1 VETTTQKNRIDWYL
15 FISIIALM
23 LFSLAVVYTA
33 SSTISELKTGS
44 TETLFLSHLG
54 KIVIGIFAMIVV
66 SGIDYNKYKRF
77 TKPALFIGIL
87 LLVFVLVGGSSAKGA
102 SRWISIGGIS
112 IQPSEFAK
120 FAMIFH
126 FAAMLEKKQEVI
138 KDFESG
144 FVPFIVW
151 TLVIC
156 ILIALQPNFSTMIVI
171 FMISFA
177 MMFIGNVNLL
187 YLIYTGIIGI
197 VLAGVYA
204 VSAPYRMARI
214 QAYLGGDEAG
224 GEAVSYQLK
233 QALIAIGNGGV
244 SGVGVGQSRQSHMF
258 LPESYGDFI
267 FSIIGEEFGFIGL
280 FFVIA
285 IFGFIFYRGM
295 QIARKAPNA
304 FGYFL
309 SVGIVVT
316 FSIYV
321 FVNAGVNT
329 GLLPTT
335 GLPLPFIS
343 FGGTAIIIYS
353 IAIGV
358 LLNISKQA
366 GVYTH
371 EKSFLD

>member
-1 VETTTQKNRIDWYL
+1 MEEVKKNRIDWFL
-15 FISIIALM
+15 LLSIVALM
-23 LFSLAVVYTA
+23 LFSLAVVFTA

-44 TETLFLSHLG
+44 SDTFFISHLG
-54 KIVIGIFAMIVV
+54 KILAGIVVMIVV
-66 SGIDYNKYKRF
+66 SAIDYNKYKKI
-77 TKPALFIGIL
+77 TKPLLITAII

-102 SRWISIGGIS
+102 SRWISLGGIT

-120 FAMIFH
+120 FALIFH
-126 FAAMLEKKQEVI
+126 FAAMLDRKQDKI
-138 KDFESG
+138 KEFESG
-144 FVPFIVW
+144 FFPFIIW
-151 TLVIC
+151 MLVIC
-156 ILIALQPNFSTMIVI
+156 VLIALQPNFSTMIVI
-171 FMISFA
+171 FMISFS

-187 YLIYTGIIGI
+187 YLIYTGIIGV
-197 VLAGVYA
+197 VLAGIYA
-204 VSAPYRMARI
+204 VSAPYRLARI
-214 QAYLGGDEAG
+214 QAYLGGEEAA
-224 GEAVSYQLK
+224 GESVSYQLK

-267 FSIIGEEFGFIGL
+267 FSIIGEEFGFLGL
-280 FFVIA
+280 FFIIA

-295 QIARKAPNA
+295 LIARNAPNS

-321 FVNAGVNT
+321 FINAGVNT

-353 IAIGV
+353 AAIGV
-358 LLNISKQA
+358 LLNISRQA
-366 GVYTH
+366 GVYKD
-371 EKSFLD
+371 EKSFLG

>member
-1 VETTTQKNRIDWYL
+1 VETTNKNRIDWFL
-15 FISIIALM
+15 MLSIIALM

-44 TETLFLSHLG
+44 ADTYFFSHTI
-54 KIVIGIFAMIVV
+54 KILAGIVVMIVV
-66 SGIDYNKYKRF
+66 SAIDYNKYKKF
-77 TKPALFIGIL
+77 TKPLLITAVIL
-87 LLVFVLVGGSSAKGA
+87 LVIVLVGGSSAKGA
-102 SRWISIGGIS
+102 SRWISIGGIT

-120 FAMIFH
+120 FALIFH
-126 FAAMLEKKQEVI
+126 FAAMLEKKQDKI
-138 KDFESG
+138 KEFESG
-144 FVPFIVW
+144 FFPFIIWLLIISV
-151 TLVIC
+151 
-156 ILIALQPNFSTMIVI
+156 LIALQPNFSTMIVI
-171 FMISFA
+171 FMISFS

-197 VLAGVYA
+197 VLAGIYA
-204 VSAPYRMARI
+204 VSAPYRLARI
-214 QAYLGGDEAG
+214 QAYLGGEEAA
-224 GEAVSYQLK
+224 GESVSYQLK
-233 QALIAIGNGGV
+233 QALIAIGNGGM

-267 FSIIGEEFGFIGL
+267 FSIIGEEFGFLGL

-295 QIARKAPNA
+295 LIARNAPNP

-321 FVNAGVNT
+321 FINAGVNT

-353 IAIGV
+353 AAIGV
-358 LLNISKQA
+358 LLNISRQA
-366 GVYTH
+366 GIYKD

>member
-1 VETTTQKNRIDWYL
+1 METVQKNRIDWLL
-15 FISIIALM
+15 FLAIVALM
-23 LFSLAVVYTA
+23 LFSLALVYTA

-44 TETLFLSHLG
+44 TDTLFLSHLG
-54 KIVIGIFAMIVV
+54 KIVIGIISMIIV
-66 SGIDYNKYKRF
+66 SGIDYNHYKKF
-77 TKPALFIGIL
+77 TKIALFVSIL
-87 LLVFVLVGGSSAKGA
+87 FLVFVLVGGASAKGA
-102 SRWISIGGIS
+102 SRWISLGGVS

-138 KDFESG
+138 KDFEAG

-156 ILIALQPNFSTMIVI
+156 ILIALQPNFSTMLVI

-187 YLIYTGIIGI
+187 YLIYTGIIGA

-204 VSAPYRMARI
+204 ISAPYRMARI
-214 QAYLGGDEAG
+214 TAYLSGDDPA
-224 GEAVSYQLK
+224 AHQVSYQLR
-233 QALIAIGNGGV
+233 QALIAIGNGGWM
-244 SGVGVGQSRQSHMF
+244 GVGVGQSRQSHMF

-280 FFVIA
+280 FIVILL
-285 IFGFIFYRGM
+285 FGFIFYRGM

-353 IAIGV
+353 MAIGV

-366 GVYTH
+366 GVYQH
-371 EKSFLD
+371 DKSFLG

>member
-1 VETTTQKNRIDWYL
+1 METKAPKNRIDWYL

-54 KIVIGIFAMIVV
+54 KIAIGILAMIVV
-66 SGIDYNKYKRF
+66 SGIDYNIYKKF
-77 TKPALFIGIL
+77 TKPAMIIGIIL
-87 LLVFVLVGGSSAKGA
+87 LIIVLVGGSSAKGA
-102 SRWISIGGIS
+102 SRWINLGGVS

-126 FAAMLEKKQEVI
+126 FAAMLEKKQEFI
-138 KDFESG
+138 KDFETG

-187 YLIYTGIIGI
+187 YLIYTGIIGV

-204 VSAPYRMARI
+204 VSAPYRLARI
-214 QAYLGGDEAG
+214 QAYLGGEDAG

-244 SGVGVGQSRQSHMF
+244 AGVGVGQSRQSHMF

-280 FFVIA
+280 FFIIF
-285 IFGFIFYRGM
+285 IFGFVFYRGM

-353 IAIGV
+353 MAIGV

-366 GVYTH
+366 GVYNH
-371 EKSFLD
+371 ENSILD

>member
-1 VETTTQKNRIDWYL
+1 VEASKKNRVDWFL
-15 FISIIALM
+15 MLSIVALM
-23 LFSLAVVYTA
+23 LFSLAVVFTA

-44 TETLFLSHLG
+44 NDTFFISHMV
-54 KIVIGIFAMIVV
+54 KILAGIVVMIVV
-66 SGIDYNKYKRF
+66 SAIDYNKYKKI
-77 TKPALFIGIL
+77 TKPLLIISVIL
-87 LLVFVLVGGSSAKGA
+87 LVIVLVGGSSAKGA
-102 SRWISIGGIS
+102 SRWISLGGVT
-112 IQPSEFAK
+112 IQPSELAK
-120 FAMIFH
+120 FALIFH
-126 FAAMLEKKQEVI
+126 FASMLDRKQDKI
-138 KDFESG
+138 KEFESG
-144 FVPFIVW
+144 FFPFIIW
-151 TLVIC
+151 MLVIC
-156 ILIALQPNFSTMIVI
+156 VLIALQPNFSTMIVI
-171 FMISFA
+171 FMISFS

-197 VLAGVYA
+197 VLAGIYA
-204 VSAPYRMARI
+204 VSAPYRLARI
-214 QAYLGGDEAG
+214 QAYLGGEESAG
-224 GEAVSYQLK
+224 ESVSYQLK
-233 QALIAIGNGGV
+233 QALIAIGNGGI

-267 FSIIGEEFGFIGL
+267 FSIIGEEFGFLGL
-280 FFVIA
+280 FFIIA

-295 QIARKAPNA
+295 LIARNAPNS

-321 FVNAGVNT
+321 FINAGVNT

-353 IAIGV
+353 AAIGV
-358 LLNISKQA
+358 LLNISRQA
-366 GVYTH
+366 GVYKD

>member
-1 VETTTQKNRIDWYL
+1 METKAPKNRIDWYL

-54 KIVIGIFAMIVV
+54 KIAIGILAMIVV
-66 SGIDYNKYKRF
+66 SGIDYNIYKKF
-77 TKPALFIGIL
+77 TKPAMIIGIIL
-87 LLVFVLVGGSSAKGA
+87 LIIVLVGGSSAKGA
-102 SRWISIGGIS
+102 SRWINLGGVS

-126 FAAMLEKKQEVI
+126 FAAMLEKKQEFI
-138 KDFESG
+138 KDFETG

-187 YLIYTGIIGI
+187 YLIYTGIIGV

-204 VSAPYRMARI
+204 VSAPYRLARI
-214 QAYLGGDEAG
+214 QTYLGGEDAG

-295 QIARKAPNA
+295 LIARKAPNA

-366 GVYTH
+366 GVYNH
-371 EKSFLD
+371 ENSILD

>member
-1 VETTTQKNRIDWYL
+1 
-15 FISIIALM
+15 M

-44 TETLFLSHLG
+44 ADTYFFSHLI
-54 KIVIGIFAMIVV
+54 KILAGIVVMIVV
-66 SGIDYNKYKRF
+66 SAIDYNKYKKF
-77 TKPALFIGIL
+77 TKPLLITAVIL
-87 LLVFVLVGGSSAKGA
+87 LVIVLVGGSSAKGA
-102 SRWISIGGIS
+102 SRWISIGGIT

-120 FAMIFH
+120 FALIFH
-126 FAAMLEKKQEVI
+126 FAAMLEKKQDKI
-138 KDFESG
+138 KEFESG
-144 FVPFIVW
+144 FFPFIIWLLIISV
-151 TLVIC
+151 
-156 ILIALQPNFSTMIVI
+156 LIALQPNFSTMIVI
-171 FMISFA
+171 FMISFS

-187 YLIYTGIIGI
+187 YLIYTGIIGA
-197 VLAGVYA
+197 VLAGIYA
-204 VSAPYRMARI
+204 VSAPYRLARI
-214 QAYLGGDEAG
+214 QAYLGGEEAA
-224 GEAVSYQLK
+224 GESVSYQLK
-233 QALIAIGNGGV
+233 QALIAIGNGGM

-267 FSIIGEEFGFIGL
+267 FSIIGEEFGFLGL
-280 FFVIA
+280 FFIIA
-285 IFGFIFYRGM
+285 IFGFVFYRGM
-295 QIARKAPNA
+295 LIARNAPNS

-321 FVNAGVNT
+321 FINAGVNT

-353 IAIGV
+353 AAIGV
-358 LLNISKQA
+358 LLNISRQA
-366 GVYTH
+366 GIYKD

>member
-1 VETTTQKNRIDWYL
+1 MEEVQKNKMDWLL
-15 FISIIALM
+15 FLSVIALM

-33 SSTISELKTGS
+33 SSTISELKTGAS
-44 TETLFLSHLG
+44 DTLFLSHLG
-54 KIVIGIFAMIVV
+54 KILMGIVLIIVV
-66 SGIDYNKYKRF
+66 SAIDYNHYKKF
-77 TKPALFIGIL
+77 TKIAIFLSIL
-87 LLVFVLVGGSSAKGA
+87 LLIVVLVGGSSAKGA
-102 SRWISIGGIS
+102 SRWIDIGPIS
-112 IQPSEFAK
+112 LQPSEFAK

-126 FAAMLEKKQEVI
+126 FAAMLERKQEVI

-151 TLVIC
+151 TLLIC
-156 ILIALQPNFSTMIVI
+156 ILIALQPNFSTMMVI

-187 YLIYTGIIGI
+187 YLIYTGLIGVI
-197 VLAGVYA
+197 LAGVYA
-204 VSAPYRMARI
+204 ISAPYRMERI
-214 QAYLGGDEAG
+214 TSYLSGDDASLHQM
-224 GEAVSYQLK
+224 SYQLR
-233 QALIAIGNGGV
+233 QALIAIGNGGIA
-244 SGVGVGQSRQSHMF
+244 GVGVGQSRQSHMF

-280 FFVIA
+280 LLI
-285 IFGFIFYRGM
+285 ILLFGFIFYRGM
-295 QIARKAPNA
+295 KIAKNAPNA

-316 FSIYV
+316 FSLYV
-321 FVNAGVNT
+321 FINAGVNT

-343 FGGTAIIIYS
+343 FGGTAILIYS
-353 IAIGV
+353 MAVGV

-366 GVYTH
+366 GVYKH
-371 EKSFLD
+371 GKSILS

>member
-1 VETTTQKNRIDWYL
+1 MEATQKYRMDWFL

-44 TETLFLSHLG
+44 SNTLFFSHLG
-54 KIVIGIFAMIVV
+54 KIVIGIICMI
-66 SGIDYNKYKRF
+66 GISAVDYNLYKRY
-77 TKPALFIGIL
+77 TKPALFVAIM

-102 SRWISIGGIS
+102 SRWISIGGVS
-112 IQPSEFAK
+112 VQPSEFAK

-126 FAAMLEKKQEVI
+126 FAAMLEKKQKDI
-138 KDFESG
+138 KDFEIG

-156 ILIALQPNFSTMIVI
+156 ILIALQPNFSTMLVI

-187 YLIYTGIIGI
+187 YLIYTGLIGV

-214 QAYLGGDEAG
+214 QAFIDGSDSGGS
-224 GEAVSYQLK
+224 VSYQLK
-233 QALIAIGNGGV
+233 QALIAIGNGGIA
-244 SGVGVGQSRQSHMF
+244 GVGVGQSRQSHMF

-267 FSIIGEEFGFIGL
+267 FSIIGEEFGFLGL
-280 FFVIA
+280 FFIILA
-285 IFGFIFYRGM
+285 FGFIFYRGM
-295 QIARKAPNA
+295 LIARKAPNA

-321 FVNAGVNT
+321 LVNAGVNT

-366 GVYTH
+366 GIYKH
-371 EKSFLD
+371 EKSFLR

>member
-1 VETTTQKNRIDWYL
+1 MEEVKKNRIDWFL
-15 FISIIALM
+15 LLSIVALM
-23 LFSLAVVYTA
+23 LFSLAVVFTA

-44 TETLFLSHLG
+44 IDTFFISHLG
-54 KIVIGIFAMIVV
+54 KILAGIVVMIVV
-66 SGIDYNKYKRF
+66 SAIDYNKYKKI
-77 TKPALFIGIL
+77 TKPLLITAII

-102 SRWISIGGIS
+102 SRWISLGGIT

-120 FAMIFH
+120 FALIFH
-126 FAAMLEKKQEVI
+126 FAAMLDRKQDKI
-138 KDFESG
+138 KEFESG
-144 FVPFIVW
+144 FFPFIIW
-151 TLVIC
+151 MLVIC
-156 ILIALQPNFSTMIVI
+156 VLIALQPNFSTMIVI
-171 FMISFA
+171 FMISFS

-187 YLIYTGIIGI
+187 YLIYTGIIGV
-197 VLAGVYA
+197 VLAGIYA
-204 VSAPYRMARI
+204 VSAPYRLARI
-214 QAYLGGDEAG
+214 QAYLGGEEAA
-224 GEAVSYQLK
+224 GESVSYQLK

-267 FSIIGEEFGFIGL
+267 FSIIGEEFGFLGL
-280 FFVIA
+280 FFIIA

-295 QIARKAPNA
+295 LIARNAPNS

-321 FVNAGVNT
+321 FINAGVNT

-353 IAIGV
+353 AAIGV
-358 LLNISKQA
+358 LLNISRQA
-366 GVYTH
+366 GVYKD
-371 EKSFLD
+371 EKSFLG

>member
-1 VETTTQKNRIDWYL
+1 VEEVKKNRIDWFL
-15 FISIIALM
+15 LLSIVALM
-23 LFSLAVVYTA
+23 LFSLAVVFTA

-44 TETLFLSHLG
+44 IDTFFISHLG
-54 KIVIGIFAMIVV
+54 KILAGIVVMIVV
-66 SGIDYNKYKRF
+66 SAIDYNKYKKI
-77 TKPALFIGIL
+77 TKPLLITAII

-102 SRWISIGGIS
+102 SRWISLGGIT

-120 FAMIFH
+120 FALIFH
-126 FAAMLEKKQEVI
+126 FAAMLDRKQDKI
-138 KDFESG
+138 KEFESG
-144 FVPFIVW
+144 FFPFIIW
-151 TLVIC
+151 MLVIC
-156 ILIALQPNFSTMIVI
+156 VLIALQPNFSTMIVI
-171 FMISFA
+171 FMISFS

-187 YLIYTGIIGI
+187 YLIYTGIIGV
-197 VLAGVYA
+197 VLAGIYA
-204 VSAPYRMARI
+204 VSAPYRLARI
-214 QAYLGGDEAG
+214 QAYLGGEEAA
-224 GEAVSYQLK
+224 GESVSYQLK

-267 FSIIGEEFGFIGL
+267 FSIIGEEFGFLGL
-280 FFVIA
+280 FFIIA

-295 QIARKAPNA
+295 LIARNAPNS

-321 FVNAGVNT
+321 FINAGVNT

-353 IAIGV
+353 AAIGV
-358 LLNISKQA
+358 LLNISRQA
-366 GVYTH
+366 GVYKD
-371 EKSFLD
+371 EKSFLG